1 MQPGGASL
9 CKSIQISPNSSKEI
23 CFYFLGFVWTSLA
36 ESGFFNEL
44 RGKKLKK
51 LRFYRRLYLGDSS
64 RLRATSVIA
73 RLLWHP
79 LTLTRARSAT
89 QFAIAGNDSGDF
101 CFTQHNAMQTTPP
114 YNPYKCPPIDPYN
127 QDNATLG

>member
-64 RLRATSVIA
+64 RLPRYLSD
-73 RLLWHP
+73 
-79 LTLTRARSAT
+79 RSAP
-89 QFAIAGNDSGDF
+89 FASAHADPRSIGDPVR
-101 CFTQHNAMQTTPP
+101 HRRE
-114 YNPYKCPPIDPYN
+114 
-127 QDNATLG
+127 